1 MSFVLNVDADRW
13 RNHVSTVAS
22 TVESVT
28 GSRIVP
34 VIKGNGYGLGQ
45 ARLARVAE
53 SLPGTIVAVGTVFE
67 LEEVLTSCLIEC
79 TLLLLSFEL
88 FFVLLSVLVKLGSND
103 KTQTD
108 EASEM
113 NSH

>member
-1 MSFVLNVDADRW
+1 MKVD
-13 RNHVSTVAS
+13 
-22 TVESVT
+22 
-28 GSRIVP
+28 
-34 VIKGNGYGLGQ
+34 K
-45 ARLARVAE
+45 
-53 SLPGTIVAVGTVFE
+53 FK
-67 LEEVLTSCLIEC
+67 VLTSCLIEC